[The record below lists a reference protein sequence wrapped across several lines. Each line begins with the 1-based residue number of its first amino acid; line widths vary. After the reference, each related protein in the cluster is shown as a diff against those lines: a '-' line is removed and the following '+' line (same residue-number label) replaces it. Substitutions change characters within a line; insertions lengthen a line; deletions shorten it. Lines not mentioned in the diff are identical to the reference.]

1 MTILMY
7 LGAYTLASLLIAAVV
22 GMVNRDVV
30 EMLFYMIAWPVVVLV
45 LGFIMVWSIWTTRIR
60 RNI

>member
-1 MTILMY
+1 MY

>member
-1 MTILMY
+1 MY
-7 LGAYTLASLLIAAVV
+7 LGVYTLASLLIAAVV